1 MFPEGKKYD
10 QHLHFRKIILATVEE
25 NNAGG
30 KRCFR
35 RLLYSSEVEMM
46 VVRIKILT
54 VIMDRFK
61 INDNY

>member
-1 MFPEGKKYD
+1 MFPEGKKY

-35 RLLYSSEVEMM
+35 RLLYLFEVEMM